1 MMMQGWQVLPIK
13 KLSEHAITPTRGHEG
28 DAGLDL
34 YALDEIIIP
43 KGGTIAVPTGI
54 AMAIPMGYVG
64 DVRPR
69 SGKTLNS
76 KLRVQYGTVD
86 SPYRGEI
93 KVICDN
99 IGDVDIIIQRGEKIA
114 QIVILPVPEFT
125 PFEFDFLGETT
136 RGEGGFGSTGNG
148 LD

>member
-1 MMMQGWQVLPIK
+1 MMMQGRQVLPIK
-13 KLSEHAITPTRGHEG
+13 KLSKHAITPTRGHSG

-34 YALDEIIIP
+34 YASSDAYIP
-43 KGGTIAVPTGI
+43 AGGTIAIPTGI

-99 IGDVDIIIQRGEKIA
+99 IGNDDLYIKRGEKIA
-114 QIVILPVPEFT
+114 QIVILPLPEFT
-125 PFEFDFLGETT
+125 PFEFDFLGETV
-136 RGEGGFGSTGNG
+136 RGENGFGSTGDG
-148 LD
+148 LN

>member
-1 MMMQGWQVLPIK
+1 MQSKQMLAVK
-13 KLSEHAITPTRGHEG
+13 KLSKHAIIPTRGHSG

-34 YALDEIIIP
+34 YASEPTFIP

-93 KVICDN
+93 SIICDN

-136 RGEGGFGSTGNG
+136 RGEGGFGSTGDG
-148 LD
+148 L

>member
-1 MMMQGWQVLPIK
+1 MGKILPIK
-13 KLSEHAITPTRGHEG
+13 RLNENAITPTRGHEG

-34 YALDEIIIP
+34 YASEPTFIP

-69 SGKTLNS
+69 SGKTLYS

-99 IGDVDIIIQRGEKIA
+99 IGEVDVIIQQGEKIA

>member
-1 MMMQGWQVLPIK
+1 MGKILPIK
-13 KLSEHAITPTRGHEG
+13 RLNENAITPTRGHEG

-34 YALDEIIIP
+34 YASEPTFIP

-54 AMAIPMGYVG
+54 AMAIPVGYVG

-69 SGKTLNS
+69 SGKTLYS

-99 IGDVDIIIQRGEKIA
+99 IGEVDVIIQQGEKIA

-136 RGEGGFGSTGNG
+136 RCEGGFGSTGNG

>member
-1 MMMQGWQVLPIK
+1 MGKILPIK
-13 KLSEHAITPTRGHEG
+13 KLSKHAITPTRGHSG

-34 YALDEIIIP
+34 YASEEIIIP

-69 SGKTLNS
+69 SGKSLNS
-76 KLRVQYGTVD
+76 KLRVVYGTVD

-93 KVICDN
+93 GIICDN
-99 IGDVDIIIQRGEKIA
+99 IGDVDIIIPRGEKIA
-114 QIVILPVPEFT
+114 QIVILPLTESLQT
-125 PFEFDFLGETT
+125 
-136 RGEGGFGSTGNG
+136 
-148 LD
+148 

>member
-1 MMMQGWQVLPIK
+1 MMMQGRRVLPIK
-13 KLSEHAITPTRGHEG
+13 KLSKHAITPTRGHSG

-34 YALDEIIIP
+34 YASSDAYIP
-43 KGGTIAVPTGI
+43 AGGTIAIPTGI

-86 SPYRGEI
+86 APYRGEI
-93 KVICDN
+93 KMICDN
-99 IGDVDIIIQRGEKIA
+99 IGDVDIIIPRGEKIA
-114 QIVILPVPEFT
+114 QIVILPIPRFVPLEVH
-125 PFEFDFLGETT
+125 FLNETT

>member
-1 MMMQGWQVLPIK
+1 MGKILPIK
-13 KLSEHAITPTRGHEG
+13 RLNENAITPTRGHEG

-34 YALDEIIIP
+34 YASEPTFIP

-69 SGKTLNS
+69 SGKTLYS

-99 IGDVDIIIQRGEKIA
+99 IGKDDLYIKRGEKIA

-125 PFEFDFLGETT
+125 PFEFDFLGETV
-136 RGEGGFGSTGNG
+136 RGVNGFGSTGNG
-148 LD
+148 LE

>member
-13 KLSEHAITPTRGHEG
+13 KLSKHAITPTRGHSG

-34 YALDEIIIP
+34 YASEEIIIP

-69 SGKTLNS
+69 SGKSLNS
-76 KLRVQYGTVD
+76 TLRVVYGTVD

-99 IGDVDIIIQRGEKIA
+99 IGEVDVIIQQGEKIA
-114 QIVILPVPEFT
+114 QIVILPIPEFT
-125 PFEFDFLGETT
+125 PFEFDFLGEPI
-136 RGEGGFGSTGNG
+136 RGEGGFGSTGDG

>member
-1 MMMQGWQVLPIK
+1 MGKILPMK
-13 KLSEHAITPTRGHEG
+13 RLNENAITPTRGHSG

-34 YALDEIIIP
+34 YASEPTFIP

-54 AMAIPMGYVG
+54 AMAIPMGFVG

-69 SGKTLNS
+69 SGKTLYS

-99 IGDVDIIIQRGEKIA
+99 IGEVDVIIQQGEKIA
-114 QIVILPVPEFT
+114 QIVILPLTEFT

>member
-1 MMMQGWQVLPIK
+1 MGKILPIK
-13 KLSEHAITPTRGHEG
+13 KLSKHAITPTRGHEG

-34 YALDEIIIP
+34 YASEPTFIP

-54 AMAIPMGYVG
+54 AMAIPMGFVG

-69 SGKTLNS
+69 SGKTLYS

-99 IGDVDIIIQRGEKIA
+99 IGEVDVRLSNMVKKS
-114 QIVILPVPEFT
+114 
-125 PFEFDFLGETT
+125 
-136 RGEGGFGSTGNG
+136 RKS
-148 LD
+148 

>member
-1 MMMQGWQVLPIK
+1 MMMRGRQVLPIK
-13 KLSEHAITPTRGHEG
+13 KLSKHAITPTRGHSG

-34 YALDEIIIP
+34 YASEPTFIP

-54 AMAIPMGYVG
+54 AMAIPMGFVG

-69 SGKTLNS
+69 SGKTLYS

-99 IGDVDIIIQRGEKIA
+99 IGEVDVIIQQGEKIA

-136 RGEGGFGSTGNG
+136 RGEDGFGSTGDG

>member
-1 MMMQGWQVLPIK
+1 MMMQGRQVLPIK
-13 KLSEHAITPTRGHEG
+13 KLSKHAITPTRGHEG

-34 YALDEIIIP
+34 YASEPTFIP

-54 AMAIPMGYVG
+54 AMAIPMGFVG

-69 SGKTLNS
+69 SGKTLYS

-99 IGDVDIIIQRGEKIA
+99 IGEVDVRLSNMVKKS
-114 QIVILPVPEFT
+114 
-125 PFEFDFLGETT
+125 
-136 RGEGGFGSTGNG
+136 RKS
-148 LD
+148 

>member
-1 MMMQGWQVLPIK
+1 MGKILPIK
-13 KLSEHAITPTRGHEG
+13 KLSKHAITPTRGHSG

-34 YALDEIIIP
+34 YASEPTFIP

-54 AMAIPMGYVG
+54 AMAIPMGFVG

-69 SGKTLNS
+69 SGKTLYS

-99 IGDVDIIIQRGEKIA
+99 IGEVDVIIQQGEKIA

-136 RGEGGFGSTGNG
+136 RGEGGFGSTGDG

>member
-1 MMMQGWQVLPIK
+1 MGKILPIK
-13 KLSEHAITPTRGHEG
+13 RLNENAIIPTRGHSG

-34 YALDEIIIP
+34 YTSEPTFIP

-114 QIVILPVPEFT
+114 QIVILPLIDFT
-125 PFEFDFLGETT
+125 PFEFDFLGETE
-136 RGEGGFGSTGNG
+136 RGENAYGSTGNG

>member
-1 MMMQGWQVLPIK
+1 MMMQGRQVLPIK
-13 KLSEHAITPTRGHEG
+13 KLSKHAITPTRGHSG

-34 YALDEIIIP
+34 YASEDAFIP
-43 KGGTIAVPTGI
+43 ADGTMAVPTGI
-54 AMAIPMGYVG
+54 AIQIPTGFVG

-69 SGKTLNS
+69 SGKTLYS

-86 SPYRGEI
+86 APYRGEI

-99 IGDVDIIIQRGEKIA
+99 IGKDGLYIKRGEKIA

-136 RGEGGFGSTGNG
+136 RGEGGFGSTGDG
-148 LD
+148 L

>member
-1 MMMQGWQVLPIK
+1 MGKILPIK
-13 KLSEHAITPTRGHEG
+13 KLSKHAITPTRGHEG

-34 YALDEIIIP
+34 YASEEIII
-43 KGGTIAVPTGI
+43 KAGQLSVKVPTGI
-54 AMAIPMGYVG
+54 AMAIPWGYVG

-69 SGKTLNS
+69 SGVSLNS
-76 KLRVQYGTVD
+76 ALRVVYGTVD

-93 KVICDN
+93 GIICDN
-99 IGDVDIIIQRGEKIA
+99 IGDVDIIVQRGEKIA